1 MKYVI
6 KAEEALLKQTG
17 KLTSHPHVFCVKCEG
32 KTTAFGSNLQ
42 NKISKAGG
50 LEQLLSTFECRSC
63 RNVGKPQRLPKA
75 PKRKR
80 GSKGAAKHA
89 RTQDLLRNLPSMV
102 FSERRR
108 ISLIDEPQV
117 AAEVTAHSCVRPD
130 IFLDSSRSCDF
141 CALYQVC
148 KAPNRSLS
156 KQGWQMGLAA

>member
-148 KAPNRSLS
+148 KAPNRCLS
-156 KQGWQMGLAA
+156 KQGWQMGVAA

>member
-17 KLTSHPHVFCVKCEG
+17 KLTSHPHIFCVKCEG

-50 LEQLLSTFECRSC
+50 LGELLSNFECRQC
-63 RNVGKPQRLPKA
+63 RNAGKTPRLPKA
-75 PKRKR
+75 PRKNK
-80 GSKGAAKHA
+80 GLSKQSKAAEMIK
-89 RTQDLLRNLPSMV
+89 SMPKMQ

-108 ISLIDEPQV
+108 ISLIDEPDF
-117 AAEVTAHSCVRPD
+117 AAEVTQHSCVRPD
-130 IFLDSSRSCDF
+130 IFLDSNRSCDF
-141 CALYQVC
+141 CALYNVC

>member
-1 MKYVI
+1 
-6 KAEEALLKQTG
+6 
-17 KLTSHPHVFCVKCEG
+17 VKCEG

-50 LEQLLSTFECRSC
+50 LGELLSNFECRQC
-63 RNVGKPQRLPKA
+63 RNAGKTPRLPKA
-75 PKRKR
+75 PRKNK
-80 GSKGAAKHA
+80 GLSKQSKAAELIK
-89 RTQDLLRNLPSMV
+89 DLPKMQ